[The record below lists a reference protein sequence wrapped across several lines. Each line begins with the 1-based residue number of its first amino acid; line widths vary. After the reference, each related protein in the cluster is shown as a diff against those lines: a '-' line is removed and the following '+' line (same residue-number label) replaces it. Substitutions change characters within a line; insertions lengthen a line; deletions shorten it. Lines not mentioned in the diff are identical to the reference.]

1 MIKAWA
7 FEFNVILGTDR
18 PDYRDE
24 KQVQETF
31 DATLAHVTDLE
42 NLGFEGVFFSEH
54 HFIDTLS
61 PSPHLM
67 IAASASRTST
77 LKLGVLGSVLPFHQ
91 PWRMT
96 EELGMLDYITNGR
109 LEIGV
114 GSGVPPEF
122 LFVGIP
128 QEDVR
133 PMFWEQLE
141 FLDNALESDHVTHA
155 GKYWAFD
162 DLPILPATKNV
173 GRRRKWMTVYSAS
186 TCRIAAQ
193 RGYKVCSG
201 AQSVD
206 NANKAYDAYREE
218 ADRIGYEVGPDDI
231 GIRRHVVLAETD
243 AEAEEL
249 YDRALPPSLQRL
261 DEQFKPV
268 NERLQKALGYD
279 ASAAATA
286 SGVKDAA
293 PPAPPRREAAD
304 ERHLVDP
311 TKMTG
316 DNKFEDFASFE
327 DEYIVGS
334 PTTVADKIIDQ
345 CRRLGAG
352 NLVAVHL
359 MALTKAEF
367 DRHYSL
373 WEKVIP
379 LLNAAEVPHRSAVSS
394 EHVEA

>member
-7 FEFNVILGTDR
+7 FEFNVILGPEK

-24 KQVQETF
+24 RQVQATY
-31 DATLAHVTDLE
+31 DTTLAHVANLE
-42 NLGFEGVFFSEH
+42 KLGFEGVFFSEH
-54 HFIDTLS
+54 HFIETLS
-61 PSPHLM
+61 PSPHLL
-67 IAASASRTST
+67 IAASASRTKT
-77 LKLGVLGSVLPFHQ
+77 LKLGVMGSVLPFHQ

-96 EELGMLDYITNGR
+96 EELGMLDYITGGR

-114 GSGVPPEF
+114 ASGVPPEF

-133 PMFWEQLE
+133 PMFWEQLD
-141 FLDNALESDHVTHA
+141 FLDKALQSDFVTHE
-155 GKYWAFD
+155 GKYWNFD
-162 DLPILPATKNV
+162 DLPILPVTKRV
-173 GRRRKWMTVYSAS
+173 DRRRKWMTVYSAS
-186 TCRIAAQ
+186 SCRIAAQ
-193 RGYKVCSG
+193 RGYRVCSG

-218 ADRIGYEVGPDDI
+218 ADKIGYEISPDDI
-231 GIRRHVVLAETD
+231 GIRRHVVLADTD

-249 YDRALPPSLQRL
+249 YERVLPLSLQRL
-261 DEQFKPV
+261 EEQFKPV

-279 ASAAATA
+279 ASAAAAA

-293 PPAPPRREAAD
+293 PPAAPSRDGAD
-304 ERHLVDP
+304 EQHLVDP
-311 TKMTG
+311 TKMT
-316 DNKFEDFASFE
+316 DIKFEDFASFE
-327 DEYIVGS
+327 DEFIVGS

-352 NLVAVHL
+352 HLVAVHL
-359 MALTKAEF
+359 MSLNKAQF
-367 DRHYSL
+367 DRHYSA

-379 LLNAAEVPHRSAVSS
+379 VLNSAEVARREVATSQHA
-394 EHVEA
+394 AI